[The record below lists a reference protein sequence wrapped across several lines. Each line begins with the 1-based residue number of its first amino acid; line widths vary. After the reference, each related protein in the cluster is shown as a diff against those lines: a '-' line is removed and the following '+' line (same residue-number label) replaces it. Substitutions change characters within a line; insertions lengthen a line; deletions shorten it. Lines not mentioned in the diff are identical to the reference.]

1 MSIKWSPMEI
11 QQMTFPV
18 VKKGFDPEE
27 VRSALLS
34 LAEQAEYLMRERE
47 ELKGQVAILTEQ
59 VTEFMKRETI
69 LKETLLTAQK
79 MSKEIREQAEREAD
93 LTLKEAELQAEKISH
108 QALQRL
114 NGLDQAIKE
123 LKFLRQRY
131 LMDLEQTIA
140 RFSQFLGEEKDR
152 QRELNAIVTPAI
164 KSSESR

>member
-18 VKKGFDPEE
+18 VKKGFDQEE

-34 LAEQAEYLMRERE
+34 LAEQAEYLIRERE
-47 ELKGQVAILTEQ
+47 ELKGQVGILTEQ
-59 VTEFMKRETI
+59 VTEFMKREQI

-79 MSKEIREQAEREAD
+79 MSKEIKEQAEREAD
-93 LTLKEAELQAEKISH
+93 LTLKEAELQAEKISQ

-140 RFSQFLGEEKDR
+140 RFSQFLSEEKDR
-152 QRELNAIVTPAI
+152 QREVNAIVTPAI
-164 KSSESR
+164 KASENR